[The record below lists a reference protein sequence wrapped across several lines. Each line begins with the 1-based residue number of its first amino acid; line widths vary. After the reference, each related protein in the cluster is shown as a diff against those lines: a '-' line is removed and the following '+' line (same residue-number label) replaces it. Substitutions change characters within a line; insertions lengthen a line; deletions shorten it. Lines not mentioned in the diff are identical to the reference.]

1 MGKTEAPM
9 KEALYAFAEYNRN
22 VNQRLVGILEGLKSE
37 VLNEDQGAFY
47 KSIIATLEHVCMAEI
62 GWLRRF
68 KGFFSYPV
76 LAASATLAAENPD
89 LKKRIGDDPKK
100 LYALLTEID
109 SLFVAFTGE
118 LEEKDLVVRVKYKN
132 MKGEELERV
141 YWHTIFHILNHSTHH
156 RGEISALLDRK
167 GVANDFS
174 GFTLY
179 TK

>member
-1 MGKTEAPM
+1 M
-9 KEALYAFAEYNRN
+9 KEALFAFAEYNRS
-22 VNQRLVGILEGLKSE
+22 VNLRLADILGGLKSE
-37 VLNEDQGAFY
+37 VLQEDLGSFY
-47 KSIIATLEHVCMAEI
+47 KSMQGTLEHICMAEI

-68 KGFFSYPV
+68 KGFFSYPS
-76 LAASATLAAENPD
+76 LAASATLASENAD
-89 LKKRIGDDPKK
+89 LKKRIGDDPRK
-100 LYALLTEID
+100 LFALLAEVD
-109 SLFVAFTGE
+109 SLLAAFTGE

-174 GFTLY
+174 GFTMY